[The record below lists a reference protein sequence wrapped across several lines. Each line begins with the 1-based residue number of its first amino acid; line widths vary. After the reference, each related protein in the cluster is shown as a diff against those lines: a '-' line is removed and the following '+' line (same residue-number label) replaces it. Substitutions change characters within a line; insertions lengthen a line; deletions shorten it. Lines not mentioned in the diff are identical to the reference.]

1 LREQEAKDEL
11 YEKMR
16 LPHGRA
22 NFAQE
27 EANFLMTAEKP
38 ALSIYD
44 KVDELRRAKKLEKW
58 EWISKELE
66 AYHVLLDNPEVGYEE
81 YAH

>member
-1 LREQEAKDEL
+1 
-11 YEKMR
+11 
-16 LPHGRA
+16 
-22 NFAQE
+22 
-27 EANFLMTAEKP
+27 MTAEKP